1 MSDRRRVLNYIL
13 TGEPISQTGAA
24 VIYRAS
30 RKDDSDRE
38 GFYAIKEYL
47 DPAAAE
53 IFSEHEKKISM
64 EINEYSQKREVVI
77 PVPEILQ
84 ENGKK
89 YALMRFKKHGM
100 FLSDLLPDL
109 EAHHYYGL
117 EKCTV
122 CIRLLKEI
130 LKSLEALHSCVPHD
144 GITGYLHLDLHPGNI
159 FFENVDIKNGDYGT
173 VKFIDFAGAKPLY
186 GETIAP
192 VVPEYIV
199 ANPAYAAPEYLQG
212 NFNAVGRSADFY
224 SAGRIFLRM
233 LLGQALPGMDE
244 DDESLQDDSLSEVC
258 GSELKASAIRPFLS
272 CILDYNPRYRY
283 QSEEEA
289 LRMLEHIEAFLQ
301 NCDAP
306 DYYELFSYLFENRL
320 LSDCP
325 PEQLSSQLTFKS
337 ESLTRAVEQL
347 KKAIRGGEIQSS
359 ASRLFYIFKGLW
371 GLISEHTD
379 AISLTVR
386 NQLLCCGI
394 TCCNYIGESKEAL
407 SLLEEFQSGTS
418 QDGMSDIFRNENEYL
433 DLINHVAVTISDG
446 LIILK
451 DQDPKVYDL
460 GYRKAYDLVSSNI
473 TWIEKI
479 NASKQDRP
487 KLPGMETGKAGFSYE
502 LACSYSAK
510 GCYMT
515 LLELLPADIK
525 AKFDEQDVRE
535 EGLTPLDYFQKALEE
550 FGSDSF
556 DCTITTSHILN
567 YAIEKND
574 RTLFERYAP
583 GYFGADETDILTE
596 CLETLLDENRFDAYR
611 LYVFLKGV
619 YAFYPDR
626 VDPEFLELL
635 AGVIHREYLYS
646 KNHPMELVFRYIALI
661 FSRVGN
667 ETEAIE
673 RERAFKLAMTFVP
686 EAQICL
692 QKPINI
698 SSCITYQTMYLYH
711 LETGQPEMNEELYND
726 FKEHCRQSGEE
737 GLLEVFDQPERLNEI
752 LRFEYA

>member
-1 MSDRRRVLNYIL
+1 YIL

-30 RKDDSDRE
+30 REDDGDRE

-64 EINEYSQKREVVI
+64 EINEYSLKREVVI
-77 PVPEILQ
+77 PVPEILK

-89 YALMRFKKHGM
+89 YALMQFKKHGM
-100 FLSDLLPDL
+100 FLSDLIEEL
-109 EAHHYYGL
+109 ETNHYYGL
-117 EKCTV
+117 EKSTV

-130 LKSLEALHSCVPHD
+130 LKSLEVMHNCNLHN

-173 VKFIDFAGAKPLY
+173 VKFIDFASVRPLR
-186 GETIAP
+186 GNTIAP
-192 VVPEYIV
+192 DVPDYIV

-212 NFNAVGRSADFY
+212 NFHAVCRATDLYSVGRIY
-224 SAGRIFLRM
+224 LRM
-233 LLGQALPGMDE
+233 LLGQALSDMDE
-244 DDESLQDDSLSEVC
+244 DDGSIQDDSLSEVC
-258 GSELKASAIRPFLS
+258 GSELKASVIRPFLS

-283 QSEEEA
+283 QSEEEV
-289 LRMLEHIEAFLQ
+289 LQMLEHIEAFLQ
-301 NCDAP
+301 NCDTP
-306 DYYELFSYLFENRL
+306 DYYKLFSYLFENRL

-325 PEQLSSQLTFKS
+325 PEQLSHQLAFKTDN
-337 ESLTRAVEQL
+337 LTGAVDQL
-347 KKAIRGGEIQSS
+347 KEAIRGGEIQTS
-359 ASRLFYIFKGLW
+359 ASRLFYIFKGLR
-371 GLISEHTD
+371 GLVSEHKD
-379 AISLTVR
+379 AIRPTKK

-407 SLLEEFQSGTS
+407 SLLEEFQSGTT

-433 DLINHVAVTISDG
+433 DLINHVAVTIADG
-446 LIILK
+446 LITP
-451 DQDPKVYDL
+451 DGL

-525 AKFDEQDVRE
+525 TKFDEQDVKE
-535 EGLTPLDYFQKALEE
+535 EGLTPLDYFKKALEE
-550 FGSDSF
+550 FGTDSF
-556 DCTITTSHILN
+556 NCTITTSHILN
-567 YAIEKND
+567 YAIETDD
-574 RTLFERYAP
+574 RLLFEMYAH
-583 GYFGADETDILTE
+583 GYFGAYETDTLTE
-596 CLETLLDENRFDAYR
+596 CLERLLDESRFDAFK

-619 YAFYPDR
+619 YAFYLDL
-626 VDPEFLELL
+626 VGPELLELL

-667 ETEAIE
+667 ETEAVE
-673 RERAFKLAMTFVP
+673 RERAFVLAMTFVP
-686 EAQICL
+686 EAQIHL
-692 QKPINI
+692 QKHINI

-711 LETGQPEMNEELYND
+711 LETGQPEMNETLYND
-726 FKEHCRQSGEE
+726 FIEHCRLSGEE
-737 GLLEVFDQPERLNEI
+737 QLLILFDSPDRLNEV